1 MKYIVFLDFD
11 GVLTS
16 SRVHYAHNATY
27 PMWARFDPVAVD
39 FLNRIHDTFVDVSF
53 VWSTTWRNGI
63 VETAHTEH
71 WAWSMFANAGFR
83 GQFGKPWRVNQNND
97 QSKYHV
103 RAEEVK
109 EYLNDYGSG
118 TKDFLVLDDSDYN
131 WDKALPVK
139 RWVKTDSENGLLWK
153 HMRDAMS
160 MMGTWEKKKNA

>member
-1 MKYIVFLDFD
+1 MKYLVFLDFD

-16 SRVHYAHNATY
+16 TRVHYAHNAEY

-39 FLNRIHDTFVDVSF
+39 FLNKINDTFVDVSF
-53 VWSTTWRNGI
+53 VWSTTWRNRM
-63 VETAHTEH
+63 VDTVHTEH
-71 WAWSMFANAGFR
+71 WAASMFANAGFR
-83 GQFGKPWRVNQNND
+83 GKFGVPWRVNSTDD

-109 EYLNDYGSG
+109 EYLNDYGSS

-131 WDKALPVK
+131 WDKVLPVK

-153 HMRDAMS
+153 HMKVAMS
-160 MMGTWEKKKNA
+160 MMGTWEKKKDV